1 MLLSAIFAIG
11 GFLAQADIPA
21 KYLTPAP
28 KPNQV
33 VAKVDGVE
41 IKASDVNDLLWQ
53 WRSQE
58 AVADLISYQV
68 IKNASVKENVSVTDA
83 EVQKSVDEQMAQLT
97 PAVLQGKP
105 VDQYLMEQGF
115 TTSRMWLRIKTE
127 LLLNKIT
134 LKDFKAADYIKVS
147 TIVVRPLNT
156 STTALTD
163 AAKKA
168 DAFYEMLGKG
178 EPWDKV
184 LNYST
189 TDQRT
194 LDSKGLVG
202 WRLIS
207 VFPEMVQTEMKALKA
222 GGLTKPVQTS
232 SGFQIFRIELFGKDA
247 KGVDLAEAETIHIS
261 SNKNAVAQKIRTAAK
276 VERIPQNSGAGGS

>member
-1 MLLSAIFAIG
+1 MLLSAIFVIG

-21 KYLTPAP
+21 KYVTPAP

-41 IKASDVNDLLWQ
+41 IKASDVTDLLWQ

-58 AVADLISYQV
+58 AVADLVSYQV
-68 IKNASVKENVSVTDA
+68 IKNAAAKEQVSVTEA
-83 EVQKSVDEQMAQLT
+83 EVQKSVDEQMAQFT
-97 PAVLQGKP
+97 PEVLQGKP
-105 VDQYLMEQGF
+105 LDQYLQEQGF
-115 TTSRMWLRIKTE
+115 TLSRMWLRIKTE
-127 LLLNKIT
+127 LLLNKIA
-134 LKDFKAADYIKVS
+134 LKNFKPVEYIKVS
-147 TIVVRPLNT
+147 TIVVRAAST
-156 STTALTD
+156 STAALTD

-168 DAFYEMLGKG
+168 DAYYEMLVKG

-194 LDSKGLVG
+194 LDSKGVVG

-207 VFPEMVQTEMKALKA
+207 AFPQIVQDEMKTLKA
-222 GGLTKPVQTS
+222 GSYTKPVQTNN
-232 SGFQIFRIELFGKDA
+232 GFQIFRIDALGKDA
-247 KGVDLAEAETIHIS
+247 KGPDLAEAETIHIS
-261 SNKNAVAQKIRTAAK
+261 SNKNAIATKIRAAAK
-276 VERIPQNSGAGGS
+276 IERIPHNPGAPGS